1 MRVIKKS
8 TAVLCVLALMLTF
21 FATSASALILE
32 EGNFGYELN
41 TYSKYSILVRYTG
54 SDSNVQ
60 IPNLYSNYPVKR
72 ITKSAFSGKRS
83 ITSISLPSVV
93 SILDDRAFMNC
104 SGLTSVTVPS
114 TVTSWG
120 TGVFINCSSVKTA
133 SISAATDKIPAYS
146 FSGCSALEN
155 VELNSATIT
164 TIGDYAFQDC
174 ASLTDLSFLNQVT
187 SIGYSAFDGSG
198 VTELTIPEGVSEIP
212 EYAFSNCLNLTRADI
227 PRNVTYINA
236 NAFYNCP
243 NLTLGVYRDSYAH
256 RYAENYNIPFVI
268 IEEYQKGDVNLD
280 GKVDVNDATLI
291 QKYCAKMVTLTSQQ
305 LGLADI
311 NNTGIVDVRCA
322 TTIQRILAG
331 LL

>member
-1 MRVIKKS
+1 
-8 TAVLCVLALMLTF
+8 MLTF

-54 SDSNVQ
+54 SDTYVQ
-60 IPNLYSNYPVKR
+60 IPNFYSNYPVKR
-72 ITKSAFSGKRS
+72 IAKSAFSGKRS
-83 ITSISLPSVV
+83 ITSISLPSAV